1 MKPAEVRQL
10 TDQELV
16 DKLTELETEVSNLK
30 FQQATHQIENP
41 NVIKAVKR
49 DVARLKTIMRERELG
64 LNLTAKTE

>member
-10 TDQELV
+10 TDQELT
-16 DKLTELETEVSNLK
+16 DKLNELETEVSNLR

-49 DVARLKTIMRERELG
+49 DVARVKTIMRERDLG
-64 LNLTAKTE
+64 LNLTGKTE

>member
-10 TDQELV
+10 TDQELT
-16 DKLTELETEVSNLK
+16 DKLNELETEVSNLR

-41 NVIKAVKR
+41 NVIKTVKR
-49 DVARLKTIMRERELG
+49 DVARVKTIMRERDLG

>member
-10 TDQELV
+10 TDQELT
-16 DKLTELETEVSNLK
+16 DKLNELETEVSNLR

-49 DVARLKTIMRERELG
+49 DVARVKTIMRERKLG

>member
-10 TDQELV
+10 TDQELT
-16 DKLTELETEVSNLK
+16 DKLNELETEVSNLR

-49 DVARLKTIMRERELG
+49 DVARVKTIMRERELG

>member
-10 TDQELV
+10 TDQELT
-16 DKLTELETEVSNLK
+16 DKLNELETEVSNLR

-49 DVARLKTIMRERELG
+49 DVARVKTIMRERDLG
-64 LNLTAKTE
+64 LNLTGKT

>member
-10 TDQELV
+10 TDQELT
-16 DKLTELETEVSNLK
+16 DKLNELETEVSNLR

-49 DVARLKTIMRERELG
+49 DVARVKTIMRERDLG